1 MWVVS
6 YLSLTPDNT
15 SLQACVIHINTA
27 PNYFSLFWLLTNATC
42 LSLLKLIVKNHL
54 SLASNI
60 PEEPEFFSVWI
71 HPTLT
76 NQPTASLILP
86 RPRLFRFFCTLIL
99 VQKWFL
105 SWSSEVLAM
114 PCGYFM
120 IYFTRVPTLSRVC
133 TDRVRGG
140 LGRDNP
146 SYCGSNDG
154 RGSAWQNCSL
164 FTISDP
170 QTDIPI

>member
-1 MWVVS
+1 MLFTS
-6 YLSLTPDNT
+6 TLPLIISHYSDSL
-15 SLQACVIHINTA
+15 A
-27 PNYFSLFWLLTNATC
+27 NATC

>member
-1 MWVVS
+1 MWVS
-6 YLSLTPDNT
+6 YLSLTPNTDNT
-15 SLQACVIHINTA
+15 STYSKLKRVLFTLTLPLIILH
-27 PNYFSLFWLLTNATC
+27 YSDSLANATC

-105 SWSSEVLAM
+105 S
-114 PCGYFM
+114 
-120 IYFTRVPTLSRVC
+120 
-133 TDRVRGG
+133 
-140 LGRDNP
+140 
-146 SYCGSNDG
+146 
-154 RGSAWQNCSL
+154 
-164 FTISDP
+164 
-170 QTDIPI
+170 